1 VGRLRRSCVCGPRQA
16 GRSTDPNNSRCRRC
30 PLSHRLASCSLRR
43 GRPSFPRSRRNSPLQ
58 VTIRASVLAVALLA
72 SSPLLAAGSG
82 TSTSG
87 ADVWTQETTTEQDDC
102 WLPTLPSTDLSN
114 NLAGFLPKPGSSP
127 DSARVDR
134 DLSETT
140 SCLHPLSLGNDDPED
155 GASPKR
161 GYSDTAMPARTALP
175 DLREVL
181 FWKAYLREKIFLK
194 RGMRF

>member
-1 VGRLRRSCVCGPRQA
+1 MPSLPPSSFLLA
-16 GRSTDPNNSRCRRC
+16 ASRP
-30 PLSHRLASCSLRR
+30 PL
-43 GRPSFPRSRRNSPLQ
+43 FPPLQKELPLQ
-58 VTIRASVLAVALLA
+58 VTIRASVLALAVLA

-127 DSARVDR
+127 DSVRVDR
-134 DLSETT
+134 DLSETA